1 MKRLFLLFPLLF
13 ALAGC
18 VNLHVHFPQA
28 PADGSASAGDTA
40 PPQNRTDGAAK

>member
-13 ALAGC
+13 GLAGC

-28 PADGSASAGDTA
+28 PTDGSASAGDSA
-40 PPQNRTDGAAK
+40 PPQNRTGGAAK